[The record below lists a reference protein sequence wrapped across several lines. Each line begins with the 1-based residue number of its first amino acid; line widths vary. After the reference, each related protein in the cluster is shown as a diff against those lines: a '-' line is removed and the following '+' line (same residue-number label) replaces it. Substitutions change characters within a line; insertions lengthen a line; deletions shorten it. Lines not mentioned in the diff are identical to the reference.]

1 MEKVQKSVYNLVVAT
16 VADYERMKRLLDK
29 GQLSREQTAT
39 FVRKIS
45 AIDNA
50 LVAVCN
56 GEQSDVRDALRL
68 DIAQKRG
75 YERGIAR
82 SYYTAKNTYESR
94 KKEAI
99 LLIAKM
105 LELI

>member
-1 MEKVQKSVYNLVVAT
+1 MERLPKSVYNLVVAT
-16 VADYERMKRLLDK
+16 VADYDRMKILIEK
-29 GQLSREQTAT
+29 NQISREQTAT

-50 LVAVCN
+50 LVAVCD
-56 GEQSDVRDALRL
+56 GERSDVRDALRL

-75 YERGIAR
+75 YERGFAR
-82 SYYTAKNTYESR
+82 SYYTSEPTYVRR
-94 KKEAI
+94 KQDAI